1 MEAIMSLGLGYL
13 IGSVN
18 PAALFSRM
26 KHIDL
31 KANGTGNLGATN
43 TMLLLGKGFGLLVML
58 LDVAK
63 AIVSAHLAQKLF
75 PLLKCAG
82 MLGGL
87 GAMIG
92 HDFSLFLH
100 FKGGKGVAAFGG
112 LLLAYSPA
120 VFLSLFGFGILQ
132 VAIFDYG
139 FAGPISAGILFPL
152 VWLCAP
158 GTLRRWP

>member
-1 MEAIMSLGLGYL
+1 
-13 IGSVN
+13 
-18 PAALFSRM
+18 
-26 KHIDL
+26 
-31 KANGTGNLGATN
+31 
-43 TMLLLGKGFGLLVML
+43 ML

-63 AIVSAHLAQKLF
+63 AILSAHLAQKLF
-75 PLLKCAG
+75 PILKYAG
-82 MLGGL
+82 MLGSL

-139 FAGPISAGILFPL
+139 FAGPISASLSVPAGILK
-152 VWLCAP
+152 
-158 GTLRRWP
+158 LRVSATARSSSSAVALLTPSQRHVAIGILLNIFSAIFSSC